1 MKSIDLEET
10 DPKGLKTLALCW
22 VYRKRAFSVS
32 GSFRKALTDLITDLR
47 NSNKSL
53 VQISLLGKII
63 PEEKFYLL
71 GFAAG
76 KDLQIKKNIWF
87 AILNFEQLDLL
98 DACLKEKSKF

>member
-1 MKSIDLEET
+1 M
-10 DPKGLKTLALCW
+10 
-22 VYRKRAFSVS
+22 
-32 GSFRKALTDLITDLR
+32 
-47 NSNKSL
+47 
-53 VQISLLGKII
+53 QISLLGKII

-71 GFAAG
+71 GFVAG